1 MDIIITF
8 HFTLF
13 GIGSRRLMFVSD
25 FFIFFFCQGKQGQGG
40 GGRGS
45 RVKTVQNFKMK
56 LIRFNIYEV

>member
-25 FFIFFFCQGKQGQGG
+25 FFIFFFFARENRGKAEGEGG
-40 GGRGS
+40 AG
-45 RVKTVQNFKMK
+45 
-56 LIRFNIYEV
+56 